1 MSAPVGAAPERIWLA
16 VEAVDMR
23 LGIDGLSARIQA
35 SLGRSPCD
43 GTAYAFT
50 NRRRSR
56 LKLLIWD
63 GTGVWLSQRR
73 LHRGY
78 FTWPSASDCSSSPPT
93 RFSAQNSSSGEGE
106 KGASSPAKSM
116 TNYTRKMLRKAW
128 K

>member
-1 MSAPVGAAPERIWLA
+1 MSAPLGAAPERIWLA

-56 LKLLIWD
+56 LKLLVWD

-73 LHRGY
+73 LHRGS
-78 FTWPSASDCSSSPPT
+78 FTWPSASDPVFALT
-93 RFSAQNSSSGEGE
+93 AAQWRWLIAGVDWQRRDV
-106 KGASSPAKSM
+106 PAP
-116 TNYTRKMLRKAW
+116 AHW
-128 K
+128 QV

>member
-1 MSAPVGAAPERIWLA
+1 MNAPLGAAPERIWLA

-23 LGIDGLSARIQA
+23 LGIDGLSARIEA
-35 SLGRSPCD
+35 SLGRTPCD

-56 LKLLIWD
+56 LKLLVWD

-78 FTWPSASDCSSSPPT
+78 FTGPSASDPVFALT
-93 RFSAQNSSSGEGE
+93 AAQWRWLIAGVDWQRRD
-106 KGASSPAKSM
+106 APAP
-116 TNYTRKMLRKAW
+116 AHW
-128 K
+128 QV